1 MVFQYIC
8 QNESGSATGRVRVAV
23 LEYLSGGGLLND
35 PISPSPTPHR
45 SGCPQPDTSLPASNL
60 LAPLYQ
66 EGLSM
71 LSALATDL
79 SECGHEVHTC
89 LERHAAADPLVV
101 SLLKRFSGLQ
111 VQVIDSAWL
120 DRWIDVALQCDRT
133 IVIAPEIH
141 QQLERIVHKLRA
153 AGAFVIASSASFLQ
167 ATSDKLVTA
176 ELLKESGVPHP
187 ETQLLTQYRLSTIP
201 QGDCN
206 ASLPVTVKRRDGAG
220 CAEMKVFDDQH
231 HLAEWLKSRESQ
243 ILAGD
248 DWIVQPWQSGRPASL
263 AIIAA
268 DGVWTVLGAVEQRI
282 ELVPDSSECG
292 YSAVSYLGGAG
303 PLECV
308 SIDQLERLALSVR
321 ESLPSGAHGWIG
333 IDFLIPESMHTSQ
346 DLVVIEINPRLTTS
360 YLGYR
365 TWYGFSL
372 ADALLGNL
380 NCSDLDPKSSCEIFS
395 FSSWDCKRVVQ
406 VKV

>member
-1 MVFQYIC
+1 M
-8 QNESGSATGRVRVAV
+8 RVAV
-23 LEYLSGGGLLND
+23 LEYLSGA
-35 PISPSPTPHR
+35 PRR
-45 SGCPQPDTSLPASNL
+45 SSCPQPENSPLEIDL
-60 LAPLYQ
+60 LDPLYQ

-89 LERHAAADPLVV
+89 LECDAAADPLVV

-111 VQVIDSAWL
+111 VHDVDSAWL
-120 DRWIDVALQCDRT
+120 DRWIEVALQCDRT

-153 AGAFVIASSASFLQ
+153 AGVVVIASSASFLQ
-167 ATSDKLVTA
+167 ATSDKLATA
-176 ELLKESGVPHP
+176 DLLKESGVPHP
-187 ETQLLTQYRLSTIP
+187 ITQSLTQYRLSAIP
-201 QGDCN
+201 LGDCN
-206 ASLPVTVKRRDGAG
+206 GRLPETVKPQVGPAVLSRTLHNHHASLLVTLKRRDGAG

-231 HLAEWLKSRESQ
+231 QLAEWLKSRESQ

-268 DGVWTVLGAVEQRI
+268 DDVWTVLVAVEQRI
-282 ELVPDSSECG
+282 ELVPDSSEYG

-303 PLECV
+303 PLDYV

-380 NCSDLDPKSSCEIFS
+380 NRSDLNPKSSCEIFS

>member
-1 MVFQYIC
+1 
-8 QNESGSATGRVRVAV
+8 
-23 LEYLSGGGLLND
+23 
-35 PISPSPTPHR
+35 
-45 SGCPQPDTSLPASNL
+45 
-60 LAPLYQ
+60 
-66 EGLSM
+66 M

-206 ASLPVTVKRRDGAG
+206 GSLPVTVKPHVGPAVLSRTFRDCNASLPVTLKRRDGAG

-380 NCSDLDPKSSCEIFS
+380 NCSDLDPKLSCEIFS